1 MKSKSNEVTIL
12 RNGVVYS
19 GEAVS
24 MHDEKGDELLLMKVT
39 NKTGAKK
46 HGKGGTPTVKLLST
60 ELKDVPPNAK
70 RVICKNAVVEFNSM
84 TEAAEMLCPD
94 GNAKSMAAAISSCC
108 NGRIKHVRGL
118 EFEYAN

>member
-46 HGKGGTPTVKLLST
+46 H
-60 ELKDVPPNAK
+60 
-70 RVICKNAVVEFNSM
+70 RVRVERR
-84 TEAAEMLCPD
+84 P
-94 GNAKSMAAAISSCC
+94 
-108 NGRIKHVRGL
+108 
-118 EFEYAN
+118 